1 MEMTREQARYVER
14 LYIEMYDCLYS
25 YAYGILKNPHLAEE
39 AVQETFQVACGK
51 PADLMSS
58 KNPKG
63 WLMNV
68 LKNVLRN
75 TLRRR
80 AALEKYIAAAESAD
94 IDLIAGPAPGGNVDL
109 MYSDMVTEAEFQLLK
124 WVAIDQHTMLEAAE
138 ALGITVEA
146 CKKRVQRAGK
156 KLRRKIEEIGVP

>member
-1 MEMTREQARYVER
+1 MSREQGQYIER
-14 LYIEMYDCLYS
+14 LYKDMYDSLYS
-25 YAYGILKNPHLAEE
+25 YAYGILRDTHLAEE
-39 AVQETFQVACGK
+39 AVQETFQVACSK
-51 PADLMSS
+51 PTDLMSS

-75 TLRRR
+75 TLRKR
-80 AALEKYIAAAESAD
+80 ATLEKYIAEAESVD
-94 IDLIAGPAPGGNVDL
+94 IDLIAGPAPGSNVDL

-124 WVAIDQHTMLEAAE
+124 WVAIDQYTMLEAAE
-138 ALGITVEA
+138 TLGITVEA

-156 KLRRKIEEIGVP
+156 RLRQKIEEIGVP

>member
-1 MEMTREQARYVER
+1 MSREQGQ
-14 LYIEMYDCLYS
+14 YIEQLYKDMYDSLYS
-25 YAYGILKNPHLAEE
+25 YAYGILRDTHLAEE
-39 AVQETFQVACGK
+39 AVQEAFQVACGK
-51 PADLMSS
+51 PTDMMSS

-75 TLRRR
+75 TLRKR
-80 AALEKYIAAAESAD
+80 ATLEKYIAEAESAD
-94 IDLIAGPAPGGNVDL
+94 IDLIAGPAPGNNVDL

-124 WVAIDQHTMLEAAE
+124 WVAIDQYTMLEAAE
-138 ALGITVEA
+138 TLGITVEA

>member
-1 MEMTREQARYVER
+1 MTREQARYIEQ
-14 LYIEMYDCLYS
+14 LYTDMYGSLYS
-25 YAYGILKNPHLAEE
+25 YAYGILKNTHLSEE
-39 AVQETFQVACGK
+39 SVQETFQIACSK
-51 PADLMSS
+51 PTDLMSS

-75 TLRRR
+75 TLRKR
-80 AALEKYIAAAESAD
+80 ATLKKYVAEAESAD
-94 IDLIAGPAPGGNVDL
+94 IDLIAGPAPGSNVDL

-124 WVAIDQHTMLEAAE
+124 WVAIDQYTMLEAAE
-138 ALGITVEA
+138 TLGITVEA

>member
-1 MEMTREQARYVER
+1 MSREQGQYIER
-14 LYIEMYDCLYS
+14 LYKDMYDSLYS
-25 YAYGILKNPHLAEE
+25 YAYGILRDTHLAEE
-39 AVQETFQVACGK
+39 AVQETFQVACSK
-51 PADLMSS
+51 PTDLMSS

-75 TLRRR
+75 ALRKR
-80 AALEKYIAAAESAD
+80 ATLEKYIAEAESAD
-94 IDLIAGPAPGGNVDL
+94 IDLIAGPAPGSNVDL

-124 WVAIDQHTMLEAAE
+124 WVAIDQYTMLEAAE
-138 ALGITVEA
+138 TLGITVEA

-156 KLRRKIEEIGVP
+156 KLRRKLEEIGVP

>member
-1 MEMTREQARYVER
+1 MSREQGQYIER
-14 LYIEMYDCLYS
+14 LYKDMYDSLYS
-25 YAYGILKNPHLAEE
+25 YAYGILRNMHSAEE
-39 AVQETFQVACGK
+39 VVQETFQVACGK
-51 PADLMSS
+51 PTDLMSS

-75 TLRRR
+75 TLRKR
-80 AALEKYIAAAESAD
+80 ATLEKYIAEAESAD
-94 IDLIAGPAPGGNVDL
+94 IDLIAGPAPGNNVDL

-124 WVAIDQHTMLEAAE
+124 WVSIDQYTMLEAAE
-138 ALGITVEA
+138 TLGITVEA

>member
-1 MEMTREQARYVER
+1 MSREQGQYIER
-14 LYIEMYDCLYS
+14 LYKDMYDSLYS
-25 YAYGILKNPHLAEE
+25 YAYGILRDMHLAEE

-51 PADLMSS
+51 PTDLMSS

-75 TLRRR
+75 TLRKR
-80 AALEKYIAAAESAD
+80 ATLEKYIAEAESAD
-94 IDLIAGPAPGGNVDL
+94 IDLIAGPAPGSNVDL
-109 MYSDMVTEAEFQLLK
+109 LYSDMVTEAEFQLLK
-124 WVAIDQHTMLEAAE
+124 WVAIDQYTMLEAAE
-138 ALGITVEA
+138 TLGITVEA

>member
-1 MEMTREQARYVER
+1 MGMTREQARYIER
-14 LYIEMYDCLYS
+14 LYTEMYDSLCS

-39 AVQETFQVACGK
+39 AAQETFQVACGK
-51 PADLMSS
+51 PADLISS

-63 WLMNV
+63 WLMKV

-80 AALEKYIAAAESAD
+80 ATLEKFISEAESAD
-94 IDLIAGPAPGGNVDL
+94 IDLIADPAPGSNVDL
-109 MYSDMVTEAEFQLLK
+109 MYSDMLTEAEFQLLK
-124 WVAIDQHTMLEAAE
+124 RVAIDQYTMLEAAE

>member
-1 MEMTREQARYVER
+1 MSREQGQYIER
-14 LYIEMYDCLYS
+14 LYKDMYDSLYS
-25 YAYGILKNPHLAEE
+25 YAYGILRDTHLAEE

-51 PADLMSS
+51 PTDLMSS

-75 TLRRR
+75 MLRKR
-80 AALEKYIAAAESAD
+80 ATLEKYIAEAESAD
-94 IDLIAGPAPGGNVDL
+94 IDLIAGPAPGSNVDL

-124 WVAIDQHTMLEAAE
+124 WVAIDQYTMLEAAE
-138 ALGITVEA
+138 TLGITVEA